1 MGRRRP
7 EPHRGRVELPVE
19 DVPAWKRWQLLQLE
33 RARPDEERRRAHDER
48 HVDSILIGALVVGVL
63 VLAAIAFAL
72 FGGRG

>member
-7 EPHRGRVELPVE
+7 EPHRGRVDLPVE
-19 DVPAWKRWQLLQLE
+19 DVP
-33 RARPDEERRRAHDER
+33 
-48 HVDSILIGALVVGVL
+48 ALVVGVL